1 MMFLQAAAGGSAAAA
16 EALRQ
21 QLKDQVKT
29 LADNYMTKQQQ
40 LLASLLPAED
50 ADSAAAGVSNSV
62 SNMSYDKDGLLTFCE
77 ALSDF
82 DVEMNQVVV
91 DAGCLAGGWQLLEQT
106 VTYFF
111 RGSAAEVL
119 IPLASTWIRLLAQ
132 AWLPELGSGGRCWVL
147 GRWVVPA
154 TASGM

>member
-1 MMFLQAAAGGSAAAA
+1 LFVQASAAAGSSAAAA
-16 EALRQ
+16 DALRQ

-50 ADSAAAGVSNSV
+50 AGSAAAASVSNSV
-62 SNMSYDKDGLLTFCE
+62 TNTSYDKEGLLAFCE

-91 DAGCLAGGWQLLEQT
+91 DAGCLAGRWQLL
-106 VTYFF
+106 
-111 RGSAAEVL
+111 A
-119 IPLASTWIRLLAQ
+119 
-132 AWLPELGSGGRCWVL
+132 
-147 GRWVVPA
+147 
-154 TASGM
+154 

>member
-1 MMFLQAAAGGSAAAA
+1 VRCTLLQAATAAAAGGSAAAAA

-29 LADNYMTKQQQ
+29 LADNYMTKQQL

-50 ADSAAAGVSNSV
+50 AESAAAAAGVSNSA
-62 SNMSYDKDGLLTFCE
+62 SNTSYDKEGLLAFCD

-91 DAGCLAGGWQLLEQT
+91 DAGCLAGG
-106 VTYFF
+106 
-111 RGSAAEVL
+111 
-119 IPLASTWIRLLAQ
+119 
-132 AWLPELGSGGRCWVL
+132 C
-147 GRWVVPA
+147 
-154 TASGM
+154 